1 MGGWCCF
8 ALLDTRGFQVAL
20 VVFLLLDVICVLG
33 TALLDHDGS
42 GKDLLWLGVT
52 RWIVEPLFTVIALI
66 VWKLKANEKSS
77 EEEESSYDLSTFA
90 AESSTRTAELAQP
103 LTTETESTA
112 ADSEMTQAE
121 RENVEYK
128 RHFKNKAE
136 RAVRMITAENRR
148 NVVMACFFTF
158 STALNMYLGVRVVNY
173 HYSPSTELADQIF
186 LCFQI
191 LCVTAEF
198 FTFRDMLESY
208 TEDKGEHL
216 PQMHMHPLYFTL
228 KLKCHVCDICHER
241 TKAPYYE
248 AFRCRTCDFDL
259 CTRCYQR
266 KDRKNF
272 KGGYQIRN
280 DEEQQ
285 VTSFTFFTRLIRLSV
300 KFWPT
305 LVLALGS
312 LIVAQGL
319 SLAAPN
325 LQGKIFDTIIAYLR
339 AHTAETHA
347 ATDDAREKAIAE
359 ENAARGAFAGVIG
372 TYVLINVLQ
381 GIFTGLRALS
391 TELVMRKI
399 ACAVRYQL
407 FRAIIKMDVA
417 FFDAMHTGQ
426 LTSRLTNDAGGMVAP
441 LQTLMNDLISNII
454 LLFGGGLLAFMTSW
468 QLSVLA
474 LTVVPPIS
482 FIYRIYARWGQ
493 KINRGIWQAFGDA
506 NSVAT
511 EALSNIRTVHAFST
525 EEYETNRYNEGINV
539 ALSYG
544 IKNAFVGASV
554 QAFSTYINLGTSI
567 LVLWYGGETI
577 FDTAG
582 QKLSIGNLITFQLY
596 WNMMNTAF
604 ISLGNVFNDLIR
616 ATSAAERVFS
626 LIEAC
631 PEVDDTTGVILV
643 ESEIRGKLELK
654 NIRFTY
660 KTRPDNEVLRGVD
673 LTMPAGSTTALVG
686 KSGGGKSTT
695 IHLLLRFYDPTQGE
709 IAVDG
714 VNMRQLNATE
724 FRRHVGFV
732 AQETQL
738 FATSIEE
745 NLAYGLG
752 RKYTREE
759 LVTACRRANAYQF
772 ISEMEDAFD
781 TRTGEKGVLL
791 SGGQKQRLA
800 IARCFLR
807 KPKLLFL
814 DEATSALD
822 TENEAIVQE
831 ALTALIAESKATV
844 VLIAHRLST
853 VMGCDQIAVFNK
865 GVVMELGNHEELLA
879 KNGVYAALVSR
890 QIQKTAGVSPGD
902 KKTKV
907 DNVDDLIAEMEEA
920 GQPISTEDVGVAG

>member
-1 MGGWCCF
+1 MGWCCF
-8 ALLDTRGFQVAL
+8 ALLDKRGFQVAL
-20 VVFLLLDVICVLG
+20 GCFLLLDIICVLG
-33 TALLDHDGS
+33 TALLDHDGD
-42 GKDLLWLGVT
+42 GKDILWLGIT
-52 RWIVEPLFTVIALI
+52 RWIAEPLLTLVAYVI
-66 VWKLKANEKSS
+66 WKLKADQKDS
-77 EEEESSYDLSTFA
+77 EEEDIDLSTFA
-90 AESSTRTAELAQP
+90 DSSSRTAELAQP
-103 LTTETESTA
+103 LTTETETTESTA
-112 ADSEMTQAE
+112 AGSEMTQAE
-121 RENVEYK
+121 RENLEYK
-128 RHFKNKAE
+128 RKFKNKAE
-136 RAVRMITAENRR
+136 RAVRMISAEKRR
-148 NVVMACFFTF
+148 NVVMGTFFCFNTV
-158 STALNMYLGVRVVNY
+158 LNMYLGVRVVNY
-173 HYSPSTELADQIF
+173 HYNPNTELADQIF

-198 FTFRDMLESY
+198 FTFRDLLESI
-208 TEDKGEHL
+208 TEDKGESLPHL
-216 PQMHMHPLYFTL
+216 HMHPLYFTL

-280 DEEQQ
+280 EGDEQ
-285 VTSFTFFTRLIRLSV
+285 VTSFSFFTRLIKLSV

-305 LVLALGS
+305 LALALGS

-319 SLAAPN
+319 TLAAPN

-347 ATDDAREKAIAE
+347 TNQADREKAIAD
-359 ENAARGAFAGVIG
+359 ENAARGGFAAVIG
-372 TYVLINVLQ
+372 TYVVINVLQ
-381 GIFTGLRALS
+381 GVFTGLRALS

-399 ACAVRYQL
+399 ACAVRFQL
-407 FRAIIKMDVA
+407 FKAIIKMDVA

-441 LQTLMNDLISNII
+441 LQTLMNDLISNVI
-454 LLFGGGLLAFMTSW
+454 LLFGGGLLAFYTSW

-482 FIYRIYARWGQ
+482 FVYRLYARWGQ

-525 EEYETNRYNEGINV
+525 EEYETERYNDGINV

-544 IKNAFVGASV
+544 IKNAFVGATV

-577 FDTAG
+577 FDTSG

-604 ISLGNVFNDLIR
+604 IALGNVFNDLIR

-626 LIEAC
+626 LIEAA
-631 PEVDDTTGVILV
+631 PEVDDSTGVVLN
-643 ESEIRGKLELK
+643 EDELHGKLELK

-660 KTRPDNEVLRGVD
+660 KTRPDNEVLKGVE

-709 IAVDG
+709 ILVDG
-714 VNMRQLNATE
+714 VNMRDLNATE
-724 FRRHVGFV
+724 FRRRVGFV

-759 LVTACRRANAYQF
+759 LVTACRRANAHQF
-772 ISEMEDAFD
+772 ISEMEDGFD
-781 TRTGEKGVLL
+781 TRAGEKGVLL

-807 KPKLLFL
+807 KPKVLFL

-831 ALTALIAESKATV
+831 ALSALIVESRATV

-865 GVVMELGNHEELLA
+865 GVVMELGNHEQLLA

-890 QIQKTAGVSPGD
+890 QIQKTANVSPGD

-920 GQPISTEDVGVAG
+920 GQPIAEDEVGVAG